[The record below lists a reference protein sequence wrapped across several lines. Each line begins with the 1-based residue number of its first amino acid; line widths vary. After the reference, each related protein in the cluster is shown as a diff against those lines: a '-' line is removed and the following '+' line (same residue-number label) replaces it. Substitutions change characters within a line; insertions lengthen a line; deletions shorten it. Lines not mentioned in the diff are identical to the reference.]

1 MFQIL
6 KIILVILVL
15 IPSTAMTAT
24 EHQSENRK
32 KKTHSSEL
40 DTTHSFPIDEIKNF
54 VNVYSKI
61 KAEFVNPIDDQEIIN
76 NAIKGMVDNLDE
88 HSTFLDQQLFAKFD
102 KKLKGDKVGIGIE
115 IAKKNDKIIIM
126 TALYGGPAYR
136 AGIRSGDII
145 IQIDNMAV
153 TYKNLAKIND
163 VLSGLPNTFVNI
175 YIENSNKEIKMYR
188 LKRTL
193 LKVPSV
199 SQKTLKNQYVHI
211 RISQFQKNTIRSHK
225 FIKEKRK

>member
-24 EHQSENRK
+24 EHQSETRK

-88 HSTFLDQQLFAKFD
+88 HSTFLINSYLQNL
-102 KKLKGDKVGIGIE
+102 I
-115 IAKKNDKIIIM
+115 KN
-126 TALYGGPAYR
+126 
-136 AGIRSGDII
+136 
-145 IQIDNMAV
+145 
-153 TYKNLAKIND
+153 
-163 VLSGLPNTFVNI
+163 
-175 YIENSNKEIKMYR
+175 
-188 LKRTL
+188 
-193 LKVPSV
+193 
-199 SQKTLKNQYVHI
+199 
-211 RISQFQKNTIRSHK
+211 
-225 FIKEKRK
+225 